1 MGRSVIV
8 LESSWGGTADNGI
21 TYSIFN
27 SSWSTR
33 DSVDNI
39 IRGNIIDVTVKV
51 PGIVLCSRN
60 DGDVVRKV
68 AGTIISGNQFGSET
82 ANSQYVR
89 LISQDA
95 AGVSGTIGYLNTY
108 PAKATASN
116 FIMGI
121 SANWAKLSPEAN
133 RTSVAWES

>member
-1 MGRSVIV
+1 M
-8 LESSWGGTADNGI
+8 
-21 TYSIFN
+21 
-27 SSWSTR
+27 
-33 DSVDNI
+33 
-39 IRGNIIDVTVKV
+39 TVKV

-60 DGDVVRKV
+60 DGNDVRKV